1 MPTPV
6 GVQLPTPRWRR
17 LVGVACTALWCCLL
31 AVVTQY
37 GAYHYFHR
45 HDPERDHIVSRVD
58 VSTIGAE
65 LVVRHA
71 QPECEMEAWVWV
83 GERRTG
89 LGCSTEIGE
98 IECHAHVYYSVVPEL
113 LDRLFKP
120 GNGLEV
126 RYRSFCGAWRS
137 DKAVTFNRVVP
148 PVKPPSGSWSLPGR
162 GTCGKGPREA

>member
-1 MPTPV
+1 
-6 GVQLPTPRWRR
+6 
-17 LVGVACTALWCCLL
+17 
-31 AVVTQY
+31 
-37 GAYHYFHR
+37 
-45 HDPERDHIVSRVD
+45 
-58 VSTIGAE
+58 
-65 LVVRHA
+65 
-71 QPECEMEAWVWV
+71 V